1 MALAAT
7 SLQAY
12 HVLLWMVLLMV
23 FESPS
28 PKHQGQEQE
37 EGLLYKT

>member
-1 MALAAT
+1 MAIAAT

-12 HVLLWMVLLMV
+12 HLLLWMVLLIV
-23 FESPS
+23 LESPS
-28 PKHQGQEQE
+28 PKHEGQEQA